1 MPGTPAPSGA
11 KFASEAAGGGLS
23 DCVPAALVF
32 SRELAIGAR
41 PRWRRCCAGQSRR
54 CATKYSI
61 REMQML
67 SPH

>member
-32 SRELAIGAR
+32 SRELAIDMRGQAEVAALLRGAEPAVR
-41 PRWRRCCAGQSRR
+41 
-54 CATKYSI
+54 
-61 REMQML
+61 
-67 SPH
+67 H